1 MFDKD
6 GSGRITKSEM
16 ESALISLGMETDK
29 QRYCIRGSQRDVVYL
44 GWPIAS
50 SYMSPN
56 AGGGVVGFQPM
67 STVVHLEPK

>member
-29 QRYCIRGSQRDVVYL
+29 QRYCTRGSHKEL
-44 GWPIAS
+44 S
-50 SYMSPN
+50 SIL
-56 AGGGVVGFQPM
+56 ADQ
-67 STVVHLEPK
+67 

>member
-29 QRYCIRGSQRDVVYL
+29 QRYCTMAGHKKM
-44 GWPIAS
+44 S
-50 SYMSPN
+50 SIL
-56 AGGGVVGFQPM
+56 AD
-67 STVVHLEPK
+67 K